1 MNKLL
6 GITIVLSD
14 TVLYALLGPLLKKAN
29 LTFQPFT
36 VMAFSMFSLFIFS
49 LLMSITFEH
58 SLSINFQ
65 KERNTILLLLIV
77 GLINGMAF
85 WLGIKGY
92 KYMSLSNQ
100 SLFALLSPIFVALF
114 AYMILGEKLNPKIF
128 ISLIFMAI
136 GLIYSFS

>member
-1 MNKLL
+1 MNKLI
-6 GITIVLSD
+6 GVTIVLTD

-29 LTFQPFT
+29 MNFQPFT

-49 LLMSITFEH
+49 FIMSIAFEH

-65 KERNTILLLLIV
+65 KQRNTILLLLIV
-77 GLINGMAF
+77 GLINGVAF

-92 KYMSLSNQ
+92 KYMSLSQQ
-100 SLFALLSPIFVALF
+100 SLFALLAPIFVAIF
-114 AYMILGEKLNPKIF
+114 AYLILGEKLEPKIF

-136 GLIYSFS
+136 GLIYSLT